1 MAKKPHRREFLRW
14 TGLATAAGT
23 VGSLEEQILLAAVQ
37 EGTASVSSAPTS
49 PELASKM
56 PHGKVRDVSISRLV
70 IGGNLIGG
78 FAHSRD
84 LVYVSR
90 LLKQY
95 NTEQKVFETLALAE
109 AHGINTI
116 QCNPACLPQVQK
128 YNKERG
134 GKMQSIVC
142 ITPNAD
148 KDAVRREIDEVLG
161 HGATM
166 LYTHGGASEP
176 PVMSNRLD
184 VLANTVECIKAA
196 GVPAGIG
203 SHSLTVTIACEKN
216 GIEAEFYVKT
226 LHSDQYWSATPK
238 ELREDFCWH
247 LPRRSEPFAFN
258 DNMWCLNPEETIEFM
273 RTVSKPWFAF
283 KVLAAGAIHPRQA
296 LPYVLRNG
304 ADFVVLGMFDFQIAE
319 DTAMFLEAFG
329 KLKKRERP
337 WCA

>member
-1 MAKKPHRREFLRW
+1 MAQDQSRRQFLQRA
-14 TGLATAAGT
+14 GLITALGAA
-23 VGSLEEQILLAAVQ
+23 VSREEHILLAGMEEQ
-37 EGTASVSSAPTS
+37 ASAEASQAAQN
-49 PELASKM
+49 LAAEM
-56 PHGKVRDVSISRLV
+56 PLGKVRDISISRLV

-90 LLKQY
+90 LLKAY
-95 NTEQKVFETLALAE
+95 NTEEKVFETLSLAE

-116 QCNPACLPQVQK
+116 QCNPACLPLVEK

-134 GKMQSIVC
+134 GKVQAIVC
-142 ITPNAD
+142 ITPDAD
-148 KDAVRREIDEVLG
+148 KDAVRREIDEVLS

-166 LYTHGGASEP
+166 LYTHGGRSEP

-184 VLANTVECIKAA
+184 VLANTIECIKAA

-203 SHSLTVTIACEKN
+203 SHSLTVTVECEKN
-216 GIEAEFYVKT
+216 NIGAEFYVKT

-238 ELREDFCWH
+238 ELREDFCWQK
-247 LPRRSEPFAFN
+247 PRRPEPFAFN

-273 RTVSKPWFAF
+273 KTVTKPWFAF
-283 KVLAAGAIHPRQA
+283 KVLAAGAIHPRQGFPYA
-296 LPYVLRNG
+296 LRHG
-304 ADFVVLGMFDFQIAE
+304 ADFLIVGMFDFQIAE
-319 DTAMFLEAFG
+319 DVAMFVDSFK
-329 KLKKRERP
+329 KLRNRERS

>member
-1 MAKKPHRREFLRW
+1 MAKSTSRRCFLS
-14 TGLATAAGT
+14 TAAFAAGL
-23 VGSLEEQILLAAVQ
+23 GAAASLEEQILLAAAQ
-37 EGTASVSSAPTS
+37 GTGGEQSINPQT
-49 PELASKM
+49 LAAEM
-56 PHGKVRDVSISRLV
+56 PYGKVRDIRISRLV

-90 LLKQY
+90 LLKAY
-95 NTEQKVFETLALAE
+95 NTEEKVFETLALAE

-116 QCNPACLPQVQK
+116 QCNPVCLPLVEK

-134 GKMQSIVC
+134 GKLQAIVC
-142 ITPNAD
+142 ITPDANR
-148 KDAVRREIDEVLG
+148 DAVRREIEEVLS

-166 LYTHGGASEP
+166 LYTHGGRSEP
-176 PVMSNRLD
+176 PVMAGRLE

-203 SHSLTVTIACEKN
+203 SHSLTVTMECEKN
-216 GIEAEFYVKT
+216 GIAADFYVKT

-238 ELREDFCWH
+238 ELREDFCWQK
-247 LPRRSEPFAFN
+247 PRRQEPFAFN

-273 RTVSKPWFAF
+273 KSVTKPWFAF

-296 LPYVLRNG
+296 FPYALRNG
-304 ADFVVLGMFDFQIAE
+304 ADFLIVGMFDFQIAE
-319 DTAMFLEAFG
+319 DTAIFIDTYR
-329 KLKKRERP
+329 KLGHRERP

>member
-1 MAKKPHRREFLRW
+1 MAKTTSRRCFLS
-14 TGLATAAGT
+14 TAAFAAGA
-23 VGSLEEQILLAAVQ
+23 GAAASLEERILLAAVQ
-37 EGTASVSSAPTS
+37 GAGSEQSVNPQS
-49 PELASKM
+49 LAAEM
-56 PHGKVRDVSISRLV
+56 PYGKVRDITISRLV

-90 LLKQY
+90 LLKAY
-95 NTEQKVFETLALAE
+95 NTEEKVFETLALAE

-116 QCNPACLPQVQK
+116 QCNPVCLPLVER

-134 GKMQSIVC
+134 GKIQAIVC
-142 ITPNAD
+142 ITPDAN
-148 KDAVRREIDEVLG
+148 KDAVRREIDQVLSL
-161 HGATM
+161 GATM
-166 LYTHGGASEP
+166 LYTHGGRSEP
-176 PVMSNRLD
+176 PVMAGGLE

-203 SHSLTVTIACEKN
+203 SHSLTVTMECEKN
-216 GIEAEFYVKT
+216 GINPDFYVKT

-238 ELREDFCWH
+238 QLREDFCWQK
-247 LPRRSEPFAFN
+247 PRRQEPFAFN

-273 RTVSKPWFAF
+273 KSVTKPWFAF

-296 LPYVLRNG
+296 FPYALRNG
-304 ADFVVLGMFDFQIAE
+304 ADFLIVGMFDFQIAE
-319 DTAMFLEAFG
+319 DTAIFIDSYR
-329 KLKKRERP
+329 KLGRRERP